1 MIAHV
6 CNNAQLM
13 IKILLTIILILISS
27 SAYAYEWQILRVIDG
42 DTIEIKNECFS
53 KELKLSVRVLGIDTP
68 EKGLKSKCNKEAKL
82 AEKASKFT
90 KQFVGKNKTA
100 TFRNIKWDKYGGRL
114 LADVEINGKNLA
126 GELVKNNYARLYDGK
141 KKGSWCE

>member
-1 MIAHV
+1 M
-6 CNNAQLM
+6 
-13 IKILLTIILILISS
+13 KIFLITLFLLFSPT
-27 SAYAYEWQILRVIDG
+27 AYAYEWEILRVIDG
-42 DTIEIKNECFS
+42 DTLEIKNECFP

-68 EKGLKSKCNKEAKL
+68 EKGSRAKCDKEAKL
-82 AEKASKFT
+82 AEQASKFT

-100 TFRNIKWDKYGGRL
+100 SFRNIKWDKYGGRL

-126 GELVKNNYARLYDGK
+126 GELVKNNYARSYDGK

>member
-1 MIAHV
+1 
-6 CNNAQLM
+6 M
-13 IKILLTIILILISS
+13 IKILLTIILISISS
-27 SAYAYEWQILRVIDG
+27 SVYAYEWQVLRVIDG
-42 DTIEIKNECFS
+42 DTLEVKNECFPT
-53 KELKLSVRVLGIDTP
+53 ELKLSIRVLGIDTP
-68 EKGLKSKCNKEAKL
+68 EKGFRAKCDKEAEL

-114 LADVEINGKNLA
+114 LADVEINGKSLA
-126 GELVKNNYARLYDGK
+126 GELIKNNYARSYDGK

>member
-1 MIAHV
+1 
-6 CNNAQLM
+6 M
-13 IKILLTIILILISS
+13 IKILLTIILISISS
-27 SAYAYEWQILRVIDG
+27 SAYAYEWQVLRVIDG
-42 DTIEIKNECFS
+42 DTLEVKNECFPT
-53 KELKLSVRVLGIDTP
+53 ELKLSIRVLGIDTP
-68 EKGLKSKCNKEAKL
+68 EKGFRAKCKKEAEL

-114 LADVEINGKNLA
+114 LADVEINGKSLA
-126 GELVKNNYARLYDGK
+126 GELIKNNYARSYDGK

>member
-1 MIAHV
+1 M
-6 CNNAQLM
+6 
-13 IKILLTIILILISS
+13 KIFLITLFLLFSS
-27 SAYAYEWQILRVIDG
+27 TAYAYEWEILRVIDG
-42 DTIEIKNECFS
+42 DTLEIKNECFP

-68 EKGLKSKCNKEAKL
+68 EKGSRAKCDKEAKL

-90 KQFVGKNKTA
+90 KQFIGKNKTA
-100 TFRNIKWDKYGGRL
+100 SFRNIKWDKYGGRL

-126 GELVKNNYARLYDGK
+126 GELVKNNYARSYDGK

>member
-1 MIAHV
+1 
-6 CNNAQLM
+6 M
-13 IKILLTIILILISS
+13 IKILLTIILLLISS

-42 DTIEIKNECFS
+42 DTIEIKNECFPT
-53 KELKLSVRVLGIDTP
+53 ELKLSVRVSGIDTP
-68 EKGLKSKCNKEAKL
+68 EKGSRAKCEREAKL

-90 KQFVGKNKTA
+90 KQFIGKNKTA

-114 LADVEINGKNLA
+114 LADVEINGKSLA

>member
-1 MIAHV
+1 
-6 CNNAQLM
+6 M
-13 IKILLTIILILISS
+13 IKILLTIILLLISLNS
-27 SAYAYEWQILRVIDG
+27 YAYEWEILRVIDG
-42 DTIEIKNECFS
+42 DTIEIKNECFPT
-53 KELKLSVRVLGIDTP
+53 ELKLSVRVLGIDTP
-68 EKGLKSKCNKEAKL
+68 EKGSRAKCEREAKL

-100 TFRNIKWDKYGGRL
+100 TFKNIQWDKYGGRL
-114 LADVEINGKNLA
+114 LADVEINGKSLA

>member
-1 MIAHV
+1 
-6 CNNAQLM
+6 M
-13 IKILLTIILILISS
+13 IKILLTIILISISS
-27 SAYAYEWQILRVIDG
+27 SAHAYEWQVLRVIDG
-42 DTIEIKNECFS
+42 DTLEVKNECFPT
-53 KELKLSVRVLGIDTP
+53 ELKLSIRVLGIDTP
-68 EKGLKSKCNKEAKL
+68 EKGFRAKCKKEAEL

-114 LADVEINGKNLA
+114 LADVEINGKSLA
-126 GELVKNNYARLYDGK
+126 GELIKNNYARLYDGK

>member
-1 MIAHV
+1 M
-6 CNNAQLM
+6 
-13 IKILLTIILILISS
+13 KIFLITLFLLFSPT
-27 SAYAYEWQILRVIDG
+27 AYAYEWEILRVIDG
-42 DTIEIKNECFS
+42 DTLEIKNECFP

-68 EKGLKSKCNKEAKL
+68 EKASRAKCDKEAKL

-114 LADVEINGKNLA
+114 LADVEINGKSLA
-126 GELVKNNYARLYDGK
+126 DELVKNNYARSYDGK
-141 KKGSWCE
+141 KKGSWCK